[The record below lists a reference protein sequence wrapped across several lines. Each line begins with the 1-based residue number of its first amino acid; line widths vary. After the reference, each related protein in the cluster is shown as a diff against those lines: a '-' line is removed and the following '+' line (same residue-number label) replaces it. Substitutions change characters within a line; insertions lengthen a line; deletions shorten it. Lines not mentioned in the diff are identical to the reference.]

1 MRKKY
6 KKINEKKRKKKI
18 LGGKLLVVEDK
29 FKLGGWLEVG
39 EGEGMGD
46 ERWVRW
52 VKRKP
57 SGWGR

>member
-1 MRKKY
+1 MRKK
-6 KKINEKKRKKKI
+6 RI